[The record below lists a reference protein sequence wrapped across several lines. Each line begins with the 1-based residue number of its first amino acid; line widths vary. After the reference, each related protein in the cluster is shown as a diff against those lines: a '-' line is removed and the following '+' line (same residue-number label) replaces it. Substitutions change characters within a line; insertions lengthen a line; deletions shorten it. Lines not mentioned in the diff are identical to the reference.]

1 MRASIV
7 PRVALEQFE
16 HPTLV
21 AHRGRNAM
29 SEKKTLGM
37 EEIVT
42 ERKLGRRSTM
52 GIIGAGALGAAVAAV
67 GITATAST
75 AEAQCSDSDP
85 YDPAGRGRSCGCR
98 GISDSDP
105 YDPVGCGR
113 RSCSDSDPYDPA
125 GAGRH
130 C

>member
-1 MRASIV
+1 
-7 PRVALEQFE
+7 
-16 HPTLV
+16 
-21 AHRGRNAM
+21 M
-29 SEKKTLGM
+29 SEKKTLSM

-42 ERKLGRRSTM
+42 DRKMGRRSTIGM
-52 GIIGAGALGAAVAAV
+52 IGAGAAFAAVATV
-67 GITATAST
+67 GAATPST

-85 YDPAGRGRSCGCR
+85 YDPAGRGRHCGCR

-105 YDPVGCGR
+105 YDPAGCGR

>member
-1 MRASIV
+1 M
-7 PRVALEQFE
+7 
-16 HPTLV
+16 T
-21 AHRGRNAM
+21 
-29 SEKKTLGM
+29 EKKTLEM
-37 EEIVT
+37 SEIVT

-52 GIIGAGALGAAVAAV
+52 GLIGTGAALAAVAAV
-67 GITATAST
+67 GVAATPST

-85 YDPAGRGRSCGCR
+85 YDPAGRGRHCGCR

-105 YDPVGCGR
+105 YDPAGCGR
-113 RSCSDSDPYDPA
+113 RSCSDSDPHDPG

>member
-1 MRASIV
+1 
-7 PRVALEQFE
+7 
-16 HPTLV
+16 
-21 AHRGRNAM
+21 M
-29 SEKKTLGM
+29 SDKKTLLM
-37 EEIVT
+37 EEILT

-52 GIIGAGALGAAVAAV
+52 GVIGAGATLAAVAAAGV
-67 GITATAST
+67 IATPST

-85 YDPAGRGRSCGCR
+85 YDPGGRGRHCGCR

-105 YDPVGCGR
+105 YDPAGCGR
-113 RSCSDSDPYDPA
+113 RSCSDRDPSDPG

>member
-1 MRASIV
+1 MAD
-7 PRVALEQFE
+7 
-16 HPTLV
+16 
-21 AHRGRNAM
+21 
-29 SEKKTLGM
+29 KKTLDM
-37 EEIVT
+37 NEIVT

-52 GIIGAGALGAAVAAV
+52 GLIGAGAVGAAVAAV
-67 GITATAST
+67 GMAATPST

-85 YDPAGRGRSCGCR
+85 YDPGGRGRHCGCR

-105 YDPVGCGR
+105 YDPAGCGR
-113 RSCSDSDPYDPA
+113 RSCSDSDPHDPG